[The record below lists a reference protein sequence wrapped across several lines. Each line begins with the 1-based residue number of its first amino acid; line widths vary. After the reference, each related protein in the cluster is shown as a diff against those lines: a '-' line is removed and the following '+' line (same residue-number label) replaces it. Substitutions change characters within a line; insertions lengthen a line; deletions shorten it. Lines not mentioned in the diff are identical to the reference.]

1 MVPISKI
8 IDFVSTIKSVLGD
21 GYSIQ
26 IKISKEQVEP
36 DKDDLS
42 IDPQDISDLDESH

>member
-1 MVPISKI
+1 MIPISKI

-26 IKISKEQVEP
+26 VKISKEQTEP
-36 DKDDLS
+36 DEDDLP
-42 IDPQDISDLDESH
+42 INPEEIPDLDEPN